1 MADDFTILNPGEG
14 GDVMD
19 ETRVVYPSSPVNRK
33 RPRVVLSGENL
44 GEIVPAKNTALAGS
58 EFGIITKPV
67 FTGHPG
73 TSITEY
79 NITTLVASST
89 ETTIASYTVPFGAIF
104 YFTGF
109 TASGNTNA
117 LYKLY
122 VESSVILAGR
132 SSVANLNVERN
143 FTYAPFNVAAGD
155 TVYLKVFHQTG
166 VACDFEGTI
175 LGYIIS

>member
-1 MADDFTILNPGEG
+1 MADDYTILNPGEG

-19 ETRVVYPSSPVNRK
+19 ETKIVYPVSPVNRK

-44 GEIVPAKNTALAGS
+44 GEIVPAKNTGLTGT
-58 EFGIITKPV
+58 EYGVVTKPV

-73 TSITEY
+73 TSITEFD
-79 NITTLVASST
+79 ITTLVTTSV
-89 ETTIASYTVPFGAIF
+89 ETTIVSYTVPVDSIF

-117 LYKLY
+117 LYRLY
-122 VESSVILAGR
+122 VESAVILAGR
-132 SSVANLNVERN
+132 STAANLNVERN
-143 FTYAPFNVAAGD
+143 FAYAPFNVPAGD
-155 TVYLKVFHQTG
+155 TISLKVYHETG

-175 LGYIIS
+175 LGYLIS

>member
-1 MADDFTILNPGEG
+1 MDDFTILNPGEG

-19 ETRVVYPSSPVNRK
+19 ETKVIYPSAPVNRK

-44 GEIVPAKNTALAGS
+44 GEIVPALNSGASGNEHGVVTRP
-58 EFGIITKPV
+58 I

-73 TSITEY
+73 TSVTQY
-79 NITTLVASST
+79 NITTLVT
-89 ETTIASYTVPFGAIF
+89 NGIETTIASYTVPVGAIF

-122 VESSVILAGR
+122 VDGNTILAGR
-132 SSVANLNVERN
+132 TTVANLNVERN
-143 FTYAPFNVAAGD
+143 FAYAPFNVPAGD
-155 TVYLKVFHQTG
+155 TISLKVIHETNVG
-166 VACDFEGTI
+166 CDFEGTI